1 MVKNLP
7 AVQETPV
14 RSLGWKDP
22 LGKGMATHSSIVAWR
37 IPWTDDLGRPQ
48 SLCAVSKSQTP
59 PVTNTFTLHFRIS
72 KSALTWQQLVGAF
85 PTASSS
91 FSSLIE
97 PQFLEG
103 LHLPPHIPPS
113 WNSTARNSGMLCSF
127 LALGYAK
134 WKGKESFVDGS
145 YQEVIHPSID
155 FYSSEDALSVTGPSD
170 PPFTFGLPCF

>member
-1 MVKNLP
+1 M
-7 AVQETPV
+7 
-14 RSLGWKDP
+14 
-22 LGKGMATHSSIVAWR
+22 
-37 IPWTDDLGRPQ
+37 
-48 SLCAVSKSQTP
+48 
-59 PVTNTFTLHFRIS
+59 TNTFTLHFRIS
-72 KSALTWQQLVGAF
+72 KSAPMWQKLVGAF

-103 LHLPPHIPPS
+103 LHPPPHIPPS

-134 WKGKESFVDGS
+134 WKGKVSFVDGS

-170 PPFTFGLPCF
+170 PPFTFGLPCLRLRWSILSTLGGHCTLVPPGELLEPYRCPHAPSLFQWDLCIHVFKFPQATVTCYPQ